1 MTDILVSY
9 RENASRCDFLRIE
22 IAETERALQELQ
34 STAISYEAVPGV
46 QQLTGMPHGGKI
58 GRPTEE
64 VAIMFA
70 SGDAPRYISEMQKSL
85 REMQQEYKQ
94 CTADVGRADAWLKSL
109 KERERWVVTR
119 QMIDGAYW
127 QELTREYEKRFGEHR
142 SKRCLQIVKKNALRK
157 IVQKSRKV
165 V

>member
-70 SGDAPRYISEMQKSL
+70 SGDVPRYISEMQKSL

-119 QMIDGAYW
+119 QMIDGLSWRDLVQA
-127 QELTREYEKRFGEHR
+127 YEKQYGEPR
-142 SKRCLQIVKKNALRK
+142 SKRCLQLIKKRALLK
-157 IVQKSRKV
+157 IAHGKQ
-165 V
+165 